1 MRQACFGGVSRLT
14 NFKELDMHH
23 DKNRIYIF
31 DTTLRDGEQSPGAS
45 MNTEEKLIIARQ
57 LENLGVDIIE
67 AGFPIA
73 SEGDFQAVK
82 RIAKEIKKCQ
92 IAALARANNTD
103 IDRAW
108 QAIKDAAQPRI
119 HTFIS
124 SSDIHLKYQL
134 KKTRAQVLEDA
145 VAAVSRA
152 RAYTDNIEFS
162 AMDAT
167 RTDKDYLV
175 EIVSAVIEAGA
186 STVNV
191 PDTVGY
197 AVPEE
202 YGNLIAYLFAH
213 VKNMGDTII
222 SVHCHNDLGV
232 AVANSLSALANGAR
246 QVECTINGIGERAG
260 NTAMEELVMA
270 LNTRKDIYGFY
281 TNIKTEKIFKSSRL
295 LTQVTGI
302 PVQPNKA
309 IVGANAFAHES
320 GIHQDGLI
328 KEKSTYEIM
337 TPQSVGITDTH
348 IVMGKHSGRNAI
360 SQHYKKMGY
369 TLTEDQLNTIT
380 VKVKDLA
387 DKKKDIYDEDL
398 EAILYEEVYRGKD
411 KYALVYLNV
420 VSGNVAIPSA
430 TMEMQVDKE
439 IIRDAGFGN
448 GPVDATFAA
457 IRKITKTNYSL
468 LKYAVNAITGGSD
481 ALGEVNVQLKYNG
494 YSVTGRGAHPDV
506 IVASAKAYINA
517 LNRLEFLKENVKKVK
532 VE

>member
-1 MRQACFGGVSRLT
+1 MNMQ
-14 NFKELDMHH
+14 KE
-23 DKNRIYIF
+23 KNRIFIF

-45 MNTEEKLIIARQ
+45 MNTEEKIIIAKQ

-73 SEGDFQAVK
+73 SEGDFQAVR

-92 IAALARANNTD
+92 VAALARANKTD

-108 QAIKDAAQPRI
+108 QAIKSATQPRI

-134 KKTRAQVLEDA
+134 NKSRKQVLGEA
-145 VAAVSRA
+145 VAAVRQA
-152 RAYTDNIEFS
+152 RDYTDNVEFS

-175 EIVSAVIEAGA
+175 EMVSAVIESGA
-186 STVNV
+186 RTVNI

-202 YGNLIAYLFAH
+202 YGALIAYLFSN
-213 VKNMGDTII
+213 VKNINKAVI
-222 SVHCHNDLGV
+222 SVHCHNDLGL
-232 AVANSLSALANGAR
+232 AMANSLAAVKNGAR

-260 NTAMEELVMA
+260 NTAMEEIVMA
-270 LNTRKDIYGFY
+270 LDTRKDLFGLTTKIR
-281 TNIKTEKIFKSSRL
+281 TEQIFKTSRL

-337 TPQSVGITDTH
+337 KPQAVGIIDTR
-348 IVMGKHSGRNAI
+348 IVLGKHSGRNAI
-360 SQHYKKMGY
+360 SQHYKKIGY
-369 TLTEDQLNTIT
+369 NLTEEQLNKIAAR
-380 VKVKDLA
+380 VKDLA

-411 KYALVYLNV
+411 KYSLVYLNV
-420 VSGNVAIPSA
+420 VSGNVAIPTA

-457 IRKITKTNYSL
+457 IRNITKTNYSL
-468 LKYAVNAITGGSD
+468 LKYSVNAITGGSD
-481 ALGEVNVQLKYNG
+481 AMGEVNVQLKYNG
-494 YSVTGRGAHPDV
+494 YSVVGRGAHPDV

-517 LNRLEFLKENVKKVK
+517 LNRLEFMKENTKNVK

>member
-1 MRQACFGGVSRLT
+1 MQ
-14 NFKELDMHH
+14 K

-45 MNTEEKLIIARQ
+45 MNTEEKLVIAKQ
-57 LENLGVDIIE
+57 LESLGVDIIE

-73 SEGDFQAVK
+73 SEGDFNAVK

-92 IAALARANNTD
+92 IAGLARANKTD

-108 QAIKDAAQPRI
+108 QAIKGASQPRI

-134 KKTRAQVLEDA
+134 KKSREQVLDEA
-145 VAAVSRA
+145 VAAVARA
-152 RAYTDNIEFS
+152 RSYTNNVEFS

-175 EIVSAVIEAGA
+175 AMVSAVIEAGA
-186 STVNV
+186 GTVNI

-197 AVPEE
+197 AIPEE
-202 YGNLIAYLFAH
+202 YGKLIAYLFAN

-222 SVHCHNDLGV
+222 AVHCHNDLGL
-232 AVANSLSALANGAR
+232 AVANSLAAVKNGAR

-260 NTAMEELVMA
+260 NTALEEVVMA
-270 LNTRKDIYGFY
+270 LDTRKDLFGFQ
-281 TNIKTEKIFKSSRL
+281 TKIKTDQIFKSSRL

-302 PVQPNKA
+302 QVQPNKA

-337 TPQSVGITDTH
+337 TPQSIGITDTH

-369 TLTEDQLNTIT
+369 ALTDEQLNVIAAR
-380 VKVKDLA
+380 VKDLA

-398 EAILYEEVYRGKD
+398 EAIFYEEVYRGKD
-411 KYALVYLNV
+411 KYSLVYVNV
-420 VSGNVAIPSA
+420 VSGNVAIPTA
-430 TMEMQVDKE
+430 TMEMQVDKD
-439 IIRDAGFGN
+439 IIRDAGFGI

-457 IRKITKTNYSL
+457 IRKISKTNYPL

-481 ALGEVNVQLKYNG
+481 AQGEVTVQLKFED
-494 YSVTGRGAHPDV
+494 YSVIGRGAHPDV

-517 LNRLEFLKENVKKVK
+517 LNRLEFLKENIKKGNVKKVK